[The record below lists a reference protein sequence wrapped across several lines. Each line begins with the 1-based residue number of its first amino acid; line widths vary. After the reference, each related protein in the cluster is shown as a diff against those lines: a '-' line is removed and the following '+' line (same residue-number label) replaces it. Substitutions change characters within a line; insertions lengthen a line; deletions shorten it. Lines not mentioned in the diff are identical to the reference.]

1 MGVNIVKISTRL
13 ANKLADYF
21 YRVENLN
28 YEQFNLWDLD
38 IDLLLSVDL
47 NKFKSQKM
55 VGKKTFFEMKELV
68 ERYQEKSIIKQLE
81 LSDEDVLK
89 VVKEWYTNG
98 MCAEIFQNEEGEDL
112 EEYLEQIITN

>member
-13 ANKLADYF
+13 ANQLGEYF
-21 YRVENLN
+21 YRVEKLN
-28 YEQFNLWDLD
+28 YKQFNLWDLD

-55 VGKKTFFEMKELV
+55 VGKKTFLEMKELV

-81 LSDEDVLK
+81 LSDKDVLK

-98 MCAEIFQNEEGEDL
+98 MCPDIFQNEEGENL
-112 EEYLEQIITN
+112 EEYLEQYDL